1 MKVAF
6 LGDGHKVGSR
16 KLVGISDDQSVRR
29 DELKGSIRGKVE
41 FIFLTILTKVKVGK
55 LTEHSCEAASM
66 SD

>member
-16 KLVGISDDQSVRR
+16 KLVGISDDPSVRR

-41 FIFLTILTKVKVGK
+41 FIFLTILTKW
-55 LTEHSCEAASM
+55 ES
-66 SD
+66 